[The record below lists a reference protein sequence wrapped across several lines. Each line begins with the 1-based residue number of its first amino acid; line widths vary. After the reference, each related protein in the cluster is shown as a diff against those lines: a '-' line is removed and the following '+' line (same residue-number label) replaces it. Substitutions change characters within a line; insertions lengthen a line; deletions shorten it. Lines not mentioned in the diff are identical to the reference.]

1 MQLKVHRKICIFSF
15 LIGMQSL
22 NLENYTNLLGERET
36 ILFDKPHSYFEPF
49 DSFGSAGKHDWCL
62 VWIWLVEKIVLVL
75 LDQSQS
81 KGKRNQNNPEF
92 LWTQWKSLSFSRQF
106 DVTLRTWTK
115 LHYVYRFNF
124 FLFWGLFFSLIL
136 DNERWK
142 QADVPTEL
150 QSLVDSLV
158 DGKIKLKF
166 PLFRFIIFLNLVIFV
181 FW

>member
-1 MQLKVHRKICIFSF
+1 MCID
-15 LIGMQSL
+15 L
-22 NLENYTNLLGERET
+22 T
-36 ILFDKPHSYFEPF
+36 
-49 DSFGSAGKHDWCL
+49 
-62 VWIWLVEKIVLVL
+62 
-75 LDQSQS
+75 
-81 KGKRNQNNPEF
+81 
-92 LWTQWKSLSFSRQF
+92 
-106 DVTLRTWTK
+106 
-115 LHYVYRFNF
+115 F
-124 FLFWGLFFSLIL
+124 FLFRGLFFSLIL

>member
-1 MQLKVHRKICIFSF
+1 MCIDSIFF
-15 LIGMQSL
+15 I
-22 NLENYTNLLGERET
+22 LG
-36 ILFDKPHSYFEPF
+36 I
-49 DSFGSAGKHDWCL
+49 
-62 VWIWLVEKIVLVL
+62 I
-75 LDQSQS
+75 
-81 KGKRNQNNPEF
+81 
-92 LWTQWKSLSFSRQF
+92 
-106 DVTLRTWTK
+106 
-115 LHYVYRFNF
+115 
-124 FLFWGLFFSLIL
+124 FFSLIL